1 MSIAVQ
7 WVVFAELSTDAM
19 IATGMTDKPSEARW
33 AVETIMADVRNAGWG
48 EVLRVPVPGEAPSD
62 TELTAWPPPGEVWV
76 CRRTGHD
83 GFTWMPLFC
92 AEPDT
97 AQQRQPWGLR
107 EAARAASPAGPVSF
121 PG

>member
-33 AVETIMADVRNAGWG
+33 
-48 EVLRVPVPGEAPSD
+48 
-62 TELTAWPPPGEVWV
+62 
-76 CRRTGHD
+76 
-83 GFTWMPLFC
+83 
-92 AEPDT
+92 DT
-97 AQQRQPWGLR
+97 AQQRPPWGLR
-107 EAARAASPAGPVSF
+107 EAARAAGPAGPVSF